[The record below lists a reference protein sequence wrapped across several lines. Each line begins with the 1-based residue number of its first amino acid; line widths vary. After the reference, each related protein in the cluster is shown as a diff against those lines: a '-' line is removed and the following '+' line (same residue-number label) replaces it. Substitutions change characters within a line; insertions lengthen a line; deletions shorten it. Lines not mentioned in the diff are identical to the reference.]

1 MRDRIWFFFNYRAVD
16 AADAQAGIF
25 ANKNAGDPNKWTY
38 EPDLTRQGRADPHRK
53 IASLR
58 LTTQITPKNKLMVFW
73 DEQPQCNGAG
83 WSDDDHCNS
92 QKDGWIYGGSQ
103 VNGFFGPGPNS
114 PETGDYAST
123 HQSVRQI
130 KYTGTATSKLLLEA
144 GYGTYISQWGYTER
158 PGNPTTSLDSR
169 AGTDDA
175 VLRRQR
181 QPRGRRHAGRPHR
194 GRRPQVPLVE
204 LAHGL
209 HRREHVERLGQLRD
223 RLAHYEVRVPG
234 GVPQGRRQPVRHH
247 HQRPAHDLPLRGG
260 SERRRSVGRL
270 RCAEPGDHPGRSVDA
285 LRAHRLHGALRAGPV
300 DDRVG

>member
-1 MRDRIWFFFNYRAVD
+1 MQGNNYDDKQLSVLGKYAPALLVRDYQASLGGPIKRDRIWFFFNYRAVD
-16 AADAQAGIF
+16 AADAQPGIF

-103 VNGFFGPGPNS
+103 VNGFFGAGPNS

-158 PGNPTTSLDSR
+158 PGNPTSEPRFARRSRRRSSSTPTATAWPPPRRAASPWPATSST
-169 AGTDDA
+169 A
-175 VLRRQR
+175 RRTG
-181 QPRGRRHAGRPHR
+181 PPATS
-194 GRRPQVPLVE
+194 
-204 LAHGL
+204 AANTWNA
-209 HRREHVERLGQLRD
+209 LGQLRH
-223 RLAHYEVRVPG
+223 RFAHDEVRVPG
-234 GVPQGRRQPVRHH
+234 GAPQGRRQPVRHH
-247 HQRPAHDLPLRGG
+247 H
-260 SERRRSVGRL
+260 ERAS
-270 RCAEPGDHPGRSVDA
+270 A
-285 LRAHRLHGALRAGPV
+285 
-300 DDRVG
+300 